1 MRAAAWVAGADRW
14 TEVMWRNLEQQV
26 GAPPVRELEQAAD
39 GETAVA
45 IARASVDGLERL
57 SQAP

>member
-1 MRAAAWVAGADRW
+1 
-14 TEVMWRNLEQQV
+14 MWRNLEQQV